1 MIFIDWISTPDHR
14 NFNKAFFS
22 SLALDTA
29 ECFVFTSQ
37 LVIPEA
43 NCVLLEYS
51 PSRALQALN
60 ILRIVWRNR
69 KKCIVLLTYDSLFL
83 PIILLTKKN
92 IIVYEHN
99 TTPDYG
105 ISKHL
110 IWQSIMFN
118 WVHRMAQ
125 YPSQHERLLKI
136 RKNATYI
143 GSPIMNLGKEY
154 APPTK
159 FEHPFMFIAPSYRAS
174 LDSLHQHDV
183 VLCGSVIMAKRT
195 QAGVPRV
202 DDSSARFSI
211 RYLDRVE
218 FCHEGRTVDAVIVT
232 NRSALRGTGWF
243 NDAISHM
250 TPIIITDKHTSV
262 LFQETFPEYPYLF
275 LDDVLDSSELR
286 NALNEIRRFN
296 STEYIVDHNMKLQK
310 RFLGML
316 LSLPLR

>member
-125 YPSQHERLLKI
+125 YPSQ
-136 RKNATYI
+136 
-143 GSPIMNLGKEY
+143 
-154 APPTK
+154 
-159 FEHPFMFIAPSYRAS
+159 
-174 LDSLHQHDV
+174 QH
-183 VLCGSVIMAKRT
+183 
-195 QAGVPRV
+195 
-202 DDSSARFSI
+202 
-211 RYLDRVE
+211 
-218 FCHEGRTVDAVIVT
+218 
-232 NRSALRGTGWF
+232 
-243 NDAISHM
+243 
-250 TPIIITDKHTSV
+250 
-262 LFQETFPEYPYLF
+262 
-275 LDDVLDSSELR
+275 
-286 NALNEIRRFN
+286 
-296 STEYIVDHNMKLQK
+296 
-310 RFLGML
+310 
-316 LSLPLR
+316 